1 MKRLMTLVM
10 AVSMVGCS
18 GSVNG
23 SVGGVSLSVADAIFG
38 TIKGNDGKIFAATVF
53 MADKP
58 KLCDSLKAN
67 RQPKQ
72 MTALQITF
80 LRTSDTEFL
89 APDVGEYTV
98 RDNVLTPNSLSA
110 GASFARTDANCTNTL
125 SANATDAKSGL
136 VKVTNFKAETNGNAA
151 GTFDITFGSGDKVTG
166 NFNASYCDLS
176 SLSETPNCE

>member
-1 MKRLMTLVM
+1 MKRLMTMLL
-10 AVSMVGCS
+10 AVSMVGCA

-38 TIKGNDGKIFAATVF
+38 TVKDNSGKIYAASIF

-72 MTALQITF
+72 MTALQMTII
-80 LRTSDTEFL
+80 RTNDTEFL

-98 RDNVLTPNSLSA
+98 RDNPLTPNALSA
-110 GASFARTDANCTNTL
+110 GASFVRTDANCTNTL

-136 VKVTNFKAETNGNAA
+136 IKVTGFKAETNGNAA